1 VLLTFSFFSSCF
13 ILSLNSKHKKVRRFM
28 ATAEHHE
35 NRREWALALESY
47 RAAAEVAAGGVND
60 NDNDSSFSSSFPYV
74 EAVARA
80 ASVHHLSGMHVEGA
94 ATANSV

>member
-1 VLLTFSFFSSCF
+1 
-13 ILSLNSKHKKVRRFM
+13 M

-47 RAAAEVAAGGVND
+47 RAAADVAAGGM
-60 NDNDSSFSSSFPYV
+60 SEEGQGSFSSSQLPYV

-80 ASVHHLSGMHVEGA
+80 ASVHHLTGMHVEGA
-94 ATANSV
+94 ATANSVRISNKGSCTTIGTSYSSAGFAGLRRF